1 MPRPARRFLF
11 ALVTSLMSLVLLGA
25 TVVWANF
32 APGLG
37 LLVALLALPL
47 TLGLPTTIAALVLTS
62 LWPGS
67 PHLWLFAILCLI
79 AGVLLQFAF
88 FTLLARWRRARA

>member
-1 MPRPARRFLF
+1 MRRPARRFLF
-11 ALVTSLMSLVLLGA
+11 ALATSLVSLALLGA

-32 APGLG
+32 APGPG

-47 TLGLPTTIAALVLTS
+47 TLGLPTTLATMVITS

-67 PHLWLFAILCLI
+67 PHLWLFAVLCLV
-79 AGVLLQFAF
+79 AGVLLQFAV